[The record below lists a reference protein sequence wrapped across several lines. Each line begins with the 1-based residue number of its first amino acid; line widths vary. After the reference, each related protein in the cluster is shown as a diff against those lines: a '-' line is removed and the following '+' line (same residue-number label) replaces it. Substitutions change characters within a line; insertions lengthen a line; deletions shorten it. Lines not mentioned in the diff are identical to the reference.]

1 MLQQGSGATA
11 AEPRLIPARDV
22 VSTAASF
29 DGVALSWNN
38 AAGQALNVP
47 GFVPPIFNSDGT
59 LTPFIAGSQSA
70 LGNRAQTISGGGS
83 GTDNNADRP
92 NLLAGSKR
100 TNAFAY
106 LDYDI
111 AEHFNVYAQGMYSE
125 PGTRSAQSRRHLLPR
140 FRGLPGQSRHH
151 DLRKQRLSAGGSTYT
166 YGEQRHC
173 LVHDGTRR
181 SQRRSRCRIERASGD
196 AHTVGHGRFQDDD
209 RVRWLVQGLEDR
221 RLLPIRQ
228 DRRRRG
234 SGRRRSCRSAVDG
247 TGRGSRSR
255 HR

>member
-1 MLQQGSGATA
+1 MLLSAEHAQPNSIETFAGRDWYQGWGMLQQGSGATA

-47 GFVPPIFNSDGT
+47 GFVPSIFNSDGT

-100 TNAFAY
+100 TNA
-106 LDYDI
+106 
-111 AEHFNVYAQGMYSE
+111 VT
-125 PGTRSAQSRRHLLPR
+125 PPT
-140 FRGLPGQSRHH
+140 
-151 DLRKQRLSAGGSTYT
+151 STT
-166 YGEQRHC
+166 TSPNTSTC
-173 LVHDGTRR
+173 M
-181 SQRRSRCRIERASGD
+181 
-196 AHTVGHGRFQDDD
+196 
-209 RVRWLVQGLEDR
+209 
-221 RLLPIRQ
+221 
-228 DRRRRG
+228 RRG
-234 SGRRRSCRSAVDG
+234 CTA
-247 TGRGSRSR
+247 SRNS
-255 HR
+255 